1 MTDLSSSRTSSTAS
15 DDVENDDE
23 IDVVNDA
30 ASSHD
35 KSGRRSIIH
44 NK

>member
-1 MTDLSSSRTSSTAS
+1 MTDLSISRTSSTAS

-35 KSGRRSIIH
+35 KSGKTRIIH
-44 NK
+44 DR